1 MSYELAQKWAE
12 FEIPK
17 DIKSAYKA
25 GVPLIGS
32 LGFTKMMMFANE
44 NQITNDDIDYY
55 MNRKPQRQEDET
67 TEQMKLRGKFSQALY
82 KYRAYLYDYSVY
94 ENQN

>member
-1 MSYELAQKWAE
+1 MSYRLAQE
-12 FEIPK
+12 YVDFQIPK
-17 DIKSAYKA
+17 EIKQAYKS
-25 GVPLIGS
+25 GVQLIGS
-32 LGFTKMMMFANE
+32 LSFTKMMLFANE
-44 NQITNDDIDYY
+44 VKLTNDDIDYY

-67 TEQMKLRGKFSQALY
+67 VEQMKVRGKFSQALY